1 MWEMLTHPS
10 LKNLPD
16 FIRKNQLNTF
26 VLFARRKFIK
36 FILFKVF
43 FEFDKFSVAV
53 FLCIGWYSANGFRL
67 VLMRLRRKINGLFD

>member
-43 FEFDKFSVAV
+43 FEFDKFSAAGV
-53 FLCIGWYSANGFRL
+53 FVYWMVFGNGFRL
-67 VLMRLRRKINGLFD
+67 VLMCLKRKINGLFS

>member
-43 FEFDKFSVAV
+43 FEFDKFSASGV
-53 FLCIGWYSANGFRL
+53 FVYWMVFGEWFPACLNALEKEDKWLI
-67 VLMRLRRKINGLFD
+67 

>member
-43 FEFDKFSVAV
+43 FEFDKFSAG
-53 FLCIGWYSANGFRL
+53 IGRYSMNGFLL
-67 VLMRLRRKINGLFD
+67 VLMRLRRKINGLFS

>member
-43 FEFDKFSVAV
+43 FGFDKFTVAGV
-53 FLCIGWYSANGFRL
+53 FVYWT
-67 VLMRLRRKINGLFD
+67 VFDEWFPACFNALEKEGKWLI